1 MGWPRALSSPRA
13 RCRAPTSHS
22 PTCSAPTGS
31 SRVAVGGEGTLSE
44 LFTSGTTGAPK
55 AVPIPLRAVA
65 GMHAYHDYG
74 ALPEMECR

>member
-1 MGWPRALSSPRA
+1 M
-13 RCRAPTSHS
+13 
-22 PTCSAPTGS
+22 
-31 SRVAVGGEGTLSE
+31 GGEGTLSE